1 MSRKHTEPTGFGY
14 PSSSQQFPTYVKPE
28 RVDRGRAYESY
39 VERHPSYAMIGAS
52 RVSSGPPGKSLF
64 GSDFRH
70 QHFVTVTIKRAEMA
84 REQGSSDYYYAN
96 DEIVEV
102 ALSEAQWATFVASP
116 NVGDGVPATLE
127 YLGRIEPDERG
138 LVPRI
143 APLDDRRVQFRAEV
157 DERLQAAVKGLDEA
171 IAVAPTKKMREQ
183 LERVRQQLTDGLPW
197 VAKQFD
203 EHAEQTIEKAKIEV
217 GAYIT
222 SAIHRAG
229 IAALGGA
236 ELPILLTAGEGE
248 PDADPR

>member
-1 MSRKHTEPTGFGY
+1 MNRERTAPTGFGY
-14 PSSSQQFPTYVKPE
+14 SSGQQLPTFVKPVRE
-28 RVDRGRAYESY
+28 DRGRNYESY

-52 RVSSGPPGKSLF
+52 RVTAGPGQSLF

-70 QHFVTVTIKRAEMA
+70 QHFVVVTIKRASMSRSEGNA
-84 REQGSSDYYYAN
+84 DYYHAD

-127 YLGRIEPDERG
+127 YLGRIEPEERG

-143 APLDDRRVQFRAEV
+143 APLDDRRVQFRTEV
-157 DERLQAAVKGLDEA
+157 DERLQAAIKGLDEA

-236 ELPILLTAGEGE
+236 QSPILLTTGEGE
-248 PDADPR
+248 DER